1 MPAATR
7 TVAVVMNQVK
17 ELRQRAAIQAALAS
31 ILRTRYL
38 PRDGVDAPL
47 AQISCEG
54 APVMTD
60 LIEEVV
66 EELEEGI
73 KAMEK
78 QIKSILSEEV

>member
-1 MPAATR
+1 MTE
-7 TVAVVMNQVK
+7 VK
-17 ELRQRAAIQAALAS
+17 EMRGRVAIQSTLAS

-54 APVMTD
+54 APVSTD

-66 EELEEGI
+66 DELEDGI
-73 KAMEK
+73 RAMEK
-78 QIKSILSEEV
+78 EIRSILSEEV